1 MKKPE
6 KPTSVWANYSTAQS
20 LGYVDPDEER
30 IKAEEE
36 RRRTQGLIGEWEVV
50 VPPPPPL
57 PEDDPNTELG
67 ETKPTISGDLIT
79 RKREAE
85 APLEDDDDG
94 RKYKL
99 RKKML
104 TAGFDELWDPGEIKL
119 KPRLDQDGS
128 SDTLDNKD
136 KVLFDTPAT
145 PSGNSEANQTSRIEN
160 MEKSKWQPMGWK
172 RVAVSE
178 PKVPTELKEDSE
190 PTRVDPVI
198 KEETDTPQ
206 SSHSTHLSKQSDSSQ
221 TQRDSISVKVEI
233 KEEDKT
239 APELSGSLFR
249 KRKFP
254 ARGGRR

>member
-1 MKKPE
+1 
-6 KPTSVWANYSTAQS
+6 
-20 LGYVDPDEER
+20 
-30 IKAEEE
+30 
-36 RRRTQGLIGEWEVV
+36 
-50 VPPPPPL
+50 
-57 PEDDPNTELG
+57 
-67 ETKPTISGDLIT
+67 
-79 RKREAE
+79 
-85 APLEDDDDG
+85 
-94 RKYKL
+94 
-99 RKKML
+99 ML
-104 TAGFDELWDPGEIKL
+104 CA
-119 KPRLDQDGS
+119 
-128 SDTLDNKD
+128 
-136 KVLFDTPAT
+136 
-145 PSGNSEANQTSRIEN
+145 
-160 MEKSKWQPMGWK
+160 QPMGWK